1 MQVKKHYDFNIE
13 DSLERIKSYMTDSI
27 DAESVSKVPTEDEMT
42 YGNGYYVKCCA
53 VFVDIRDSSLL
64 TYEETKKNVSKIY
77 RSFVSEITAVMQ
89 SLQQCKHI
97 NIVGDC
103 VSGIF
108 DAQNLSKDILEVFLM
123 VARIHSVIRL
133 LNNQLS
139 LYDLPNIKVGIG
151 VDYGNTLVVKAG
163 YQGSGLDDLV
173 WMGRVVNHAAH
184 LGNSANKENKPII
197 LCSNN
202 FYNALGDVQC
212 NQYNVGTVYCK
223 SFLEEQLGKDRGGD
237 FYIVYPS
244 LHID

>member
-1 MQVKKHYDFNIE
+1 
-13 DSLERIKSYMTDSI
+13 
-27 DAESVSKVPTEDEMT
+27 
-42 YGNGYYVKCCA
+42 
-53 VFVDIRDSSLL
+53 
-64 TYEETKKNVSKIY
+64 
-77 RSFVSEITAVMQ
+77 MQ

-202 FYNALGDVQC
+202 FYNALGDAKC
-212 NQYNVGTVYCK
+212 MRHNVGTESCK
-223 SFLEEQLGKDRGGD
+223 FFWGKQFDQDRGGD

-244 LHID
+244 LHIN